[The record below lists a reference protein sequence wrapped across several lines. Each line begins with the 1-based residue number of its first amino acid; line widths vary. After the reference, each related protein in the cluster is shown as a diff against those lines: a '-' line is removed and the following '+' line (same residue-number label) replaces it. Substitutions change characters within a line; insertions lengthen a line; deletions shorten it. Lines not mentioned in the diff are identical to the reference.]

1 MKLFILGY
9 LLLLNL
15 LSWYAMY
22 DDKRKS
28 INGEW
33 RTSESSLLFFCFVGG
48 FIGIYLG
55 MKYCRHKTKHWQFHV
70 AVVVSTL
77 LWLIVLPLGGY
88 WLFK

>member
-33 RTSESSLLFFCFVGG
+33 RTSESSLLFFCLTF
-48 FIGIYLG
+48 
-55 MKYCRHKTKHWQFHV
+55 
-70 AVVVSTL
+70 L
-77 LWLIVLPLGGY
+77 LYIILCKSQYNFDFSL
-88 WLFK
+88 

>member
-48 FIGIYLG
+48 FIGIFL
-55 MKYCRHKTKHWQFHV
+55 
-70 AVVVSTL
+70 
-77 LWLIVLPLGGY
+77 
-88 WLFK
+88 